1 MIKKVPAAQEVIF
14 LSYFKFSQRYK
25 KLLTCTGFANRIK
38 MEINSFRFEG
48 KEIRR
53 PFVIAG
59 PCSAESEDQMIGTAR
74 LLASQ
79 GVEVFRAGIWKPRT
93 KPGGFEGVGS
103 AGLEWLKIVKEETG
117 LKTTTEVA
125 NSRHVEDA
133 LKAGVD
139 IFWIG
144 ARTTA
149 NPFAVQEIAEA
160 AGGSGTPV
168 LVKNPINP
176 DIELWIG
183 AAERLIACGTD
194 NIAFVHRGFGAY
206 EKGLFRNQP
215 QWHIPIELKRRLPS
229 VTILCD
235 PSHIGGKQNLIYPIS
250 QQAMDLGFDGLMIET
265 HINPSQALSDKEQQI
280 TPELLERIHKLI
292 VIRDTSESSE
302 YLADLRREID
312 ELDDRL
318 LNILSKRMSVARE
331 IGRYKMQNN
340 MQVLQPVRYDKMV
353 TSRIAQALGLEL
365 DEDFVKQILEAV
377 HEESVRQQ
385 FEIINRS
392 GLSQKLN

>member
-1 MIKKVPAAQEVIF
+1 
-14 LSYFKFSQRYK
+14 
-25 KLLTCTGFANRIK
+25 

-139 IFWIG
+139 ILWIG

-149 NPFAVQEIAEA
+149 NPFAVQLQSTEQHRSTVH
-160 AGGSGTPV
+160 GSDV
-168 LVKNPINP
+168 
-176 DIELWIG
+176 
-183 AAERLIACGTD
+183 
-194 NIAFVHRGFGAY
+194 
-206 EKGLFRNQP
+206 
-215 QWHIPIELKRRLPS
+215 
-229 VTILCD
+229 
-235 PSHIGGKQNLIYPIS
+235 
-250 QQAMDLGFDGLMIET
+250 
-265 HINPSQALSDKEQQI
+265 LSDRHHYRSPR
-280 TPELLERIHKLI
+280 T
-292 VIRDTSESSE
+292 
-302 YLADLRREID
+302 
-312 ELDDRL
+312 
-318 LNILSKRMSVARE
+318 
-331 IGRYKMQNN
+331 
-340 MQVLQPVRYDKMV
+340 LQ
-353 TSRIAQALGLEL
+353 
-365 DEDFVKQILEAV
+365 
-377 HEESVRQQ
+377 
-385 FEIINRS
+385 
-392 GLSQKLN
+392 